1 MTSVWR
7 IWTAV
12 HTVIAL
18 AALVIAAWLQ
28 PWHHQDAA
36 AQKLPPAVAAVIDYQ
51 RVLRDAAAARSIRE
65 QIEARRKTYQ
75 EEISKEEQRLHEI
88 DKEFARQRSVLSPED
103 FAEKRR
109 EFEQDVA
116 EVQRKVQ
123 ERRRELDRLSAAA
136 LNEVKQALIAIVTS
150 IAEERG
156 FNLVLPSSE
165 VLFFAR
171 SLDLT
176 EEVLA
181 KLDARLPQVQ
191 LSALTDQ
198 PR

>member
-1 MTSVWR
+1 VWR

-51 RVLRDAAAARSIRE
+51 RILRDAAAARSIRD
-65 QIEARRKTYQ
+65 QIEARRKVYQ

-88 DKEFARQRSVLSPED
+88 DKEFAKQRSVLSPED

-136 LNEVKQALIAIVTS
+136 LNEVKEALIAIVTS

-156 FNLVLPSSE
+156 FNLVLPTSE

-191 LSALTDQ
+191 LSALTEQ

>member
-1 MTSVWR
+1 VWR

-51 RVLRDAAAARSIRE
+51 RILRDAAAARSIRN
-65 QIEARRKTYQ
+65 QIEARRKAYQ

-88 DKEFARQRSVLSPED
+88 DKEFAKQRSVLSPED

-191 LSALTDQ
+191 LSALTERPD
-198 PR
+198 

>member
-1 MTSVWR
+1 VWR
-7 IWTAV
+7 IRTAV
-12 HTVIAL
+12 QTVIAL

-51 RVLRDAAAARSIRE
+51 RILRDAAAARSIRD
-65 QIEARRKTYQ
+65 QIEARRKAYQ

-88 DKEFARQRSVLSPED
+88 DKEFAKQRSVLSPED

-116 EVQRKVQ
+116 GVQRKVQ

-136 LNEVKQALIAIVTS
+136 LNEVKEALIAIVTS

-156 FNLVLPSSE
+156 FNLVLPTSE

-191 LSALTDQ
+191 LSALTEQ
-198 PR
+198 PH